1 MSRAFYKSVV
11 ETYENLDIPLIIR
24 VEEVFNE
31 QKITVTSSEMSD

>member
-1 MSRAFYKSVV
+1 MSRAIYKSVV